1 MAPQGDFAAEQTK
14 IIFHMKPFF
23 TLWLLC
29 LVTLL
34 KAQQTPVQTPGYTT
48 TKEGDGYRFT
58 PQVPPLPPPTAGAP
72 PAFYTYYWEFG
83 DGDFSFEE
91 RPLHYFAANES
102 VQPMLFATAHYDD
115 TNTPPPSYAG
125 QMYAS
130 ASKTPSEPANAF
142 PKAQYAIALKAQRQ
156 PRAGEELVFI
166 ISYRNLSKINTDGRL
181 HLFFNEKKF
190 PNRHFDY
197 VAART
202 HYNETPEE
210 IGFVEQNPDDG
221 AWTTAPAPLQAAGA
235 AGLLAW
241 TAPPPPGAELLAT
254 ARKEFRSEQI
264 WRTGWMKTGE
274 TRNLFVSLKGT
285 ADMLRDT
292 SAFIHLRGV
301 FEPLDPGVPAEEFT
315 LEIEIVSS
323 HDPNLIAVSEHRVNF
338 RKIHDQPIDYK
349 VRFQNNGEGPARKI
363 QLTIHIPEGL
373 NAAKMRPLS
382 WYPECPICPDS
393 LSPFSCLDTATT
405 KDALIFTF
413 RNIYL
418 PGSRQR
424 GVSDYDSTQGFVRYR
439 IEPDKKMAKLAFRS
453 QAEIVFDKNPPIH
466 TNFSK
471 TRFKPGLSP
480 GLKAGYAFPPD
491 DAGNGYVFLGVSL
504 SPYKSWKWY
513 PQIELL
519 TGLKGQTDLGEQ
531 SYTEP
536 PTGPPVDSGDF
547 YNDTVYTTTTTGT
560 TSFVSFELPVLLR
573 KNFTKFFGAGIGGSA
588 RAVLNFDQT
597 TTTQTGT
604 VYHYVVGPAG
614 YILNPNLPFENLTS
628 STFSDENKNLD
639 FRYSAFGDLTFGSVR
654 SGLNIGVRGG
664 LIFAKKNQPFVQ
676 VSLEYKL

>member
-1 MAPQGDFAAEQTK
+1 
-14 IIFHMKPFF
+14 MKPLF
-23 TLWLLC
+23 TLGLLWLSFALM
-29 LVTLL
+29 
-34 KAQQTPVQTPGYTT
+34 AQQTNVGFTT
-48 TKEGDGYRFT
+48 SKEGDGYRFT
-58 PQVPPLPPPTAGAP
+58 PQAPPLPPSTAGAP

-91 RPLHYFAANES
+91 RPLHYFAANMS
-102 VQPMLFATAHYDD
+102 VQPMLYATAHYDD
-115 TNTPPPSYAG
+115 GNTSPGYAG
-125 QMYAS
+125 QLYAS
-130 ASKTPSEPANAF
+130 AGKNPSEPSTVF
-142 PKAQYAIALKAQRQ
+142 PKGQYAIAMKAQRQ
-156 PRAGEELVFI
+156 PRAGEEMVCI
-166 ISYRNLSKINTDGRL
+166 ISYRNLSKISTDGRL

-197 VAART
+197 LAARA

-210 IGFVEQNPDDG
+210 IGFLELSAGDD
-221 AWTTAPAPLQAAGA
+221 AWATAPAPLQAAGA

-241 TAPPPPGAELLAT
+241 TAPPPSGAELLTT
-254 ARKEFRSEQI
+254 ARKEYRGEQS
-264 WRTGWMKTGE
+264 WRTGWLKPGE
-274 TRNLFVSLKGT
+274 TRNLFITLKGT

-301 FEPLDPGVPAEEFT
+301 FEPFDPAVAAEEFT

-338 RKIHDQPIDYK
+338 RKIRDQPIDYK
-349 VRFQNNGEGPARKI
+349 VRFQNNGEGPARRI
-363 QLTIHIPEGL
+363 QLTVRIPEGL
-373 NAAKMRPLS
+373 NAARMRPLS

-439 IEPDKKMAKLAFRS
+439 IEPDKKMPKLAFRS
-453 QAEIVFDKNPPIH
+453 QAEIVFDKNPPIR

-480 GLKAGYAFPPD
+480 GLKAGYAFAPD
-491 DAGNGYVFLGVSL
+491 DAAGGYIFLGLSL
-504 SPYKSWKWY
+504 SPYKSWKLY

-519 TGLKGQTDLGEQ
+519 TGLKGQTSLGEQ
-531 SYTEP
+531 TYTDP
-536 PTGPPVDSGDF
+536 PSGPPVDNFDS
-547 YNDTVYTTTTTGT
+547 YVDTVYTTTTTGT
-560 TSFVSFELPVLLR
+560 TSFVSFELPLLLR
-573 KNFTKFFGAGIGGSA
+573 KNFTGFFGAGIGGSA
-588 RAVLNFDQT
+588 RAVLNYQQT
-597 TTTQTGT
+597 NVSKSGT
-604 VYHYVVGPAG
+604 IYHYVFGPAG
-614 YILNPNLPFENLTS
+614 FIPDPNLPFENLTS
-628 STFSDENKNLD
+628 SSFASSDRSLD
-639 FRYSAFGDLTFGSVR
+639 FRYTAFGDLTLGSVR
-654 SGLNIGVRGG
+654 AGLNVGLRGG
-664 LIFAKKNQPFVQ
+664 LVFGKENKPFVQ